1 MRIALFQAPAH
12 PQCPRVIAE
21 DDITSRLSMYTRVS
35 EWVDVEFQPL
45 PPEDYLS
52 KQREIL
58 AAEEQEL
65 REKLDRVA
73 AARASLPSDST
84 SERT

>member
-12 PQCPRVIAE
+12 PLCPKVLAE
-21 DDITSRLSMYTRVS
+21 DDVTSKLSMYTRVS
-35 EWVDVEFQPL
+35 EWVDIEFPPL

-65 REKLDRVA
+65 REKLSRVSQ
-73 AARASLPSDST
+73 ARATLQSAS
-84 SERT
+84 